1 VSTDF
6 SLANDEVSKYAQ
18 IQLNPSDRTKS
29 ATENATKVVYNI
41 NKITPKQL
49 YNGKNISVMYGIKK
63 HAEAMAPTPS
73 RSTTISSILK

>member
-49 YNGKNISVMYGIKK
+49 YNGKNISVMYGIKNMQRQW
-63 HAEAMAPTPS
+63 H
-73 RSTTISSILK
+73 RHHHGQQQYRQY